1 MHRRRFL
8 NYFLPLVD
16 SHPDC
21 SSPARVWLRIT
32 LRVPGWS
39 PIRLGSFGRRQR
51 GQRQPVMS
59 DEEAQQG
66 GEYERERARDDDV
79 NVVLEC
85 WIVDLGLL

>member
-1 MHRRRFL
+1 
-8 NYFLPLVD
+8 
-16 SHPDC
+16 
-21 SSPARVWLRIT
+21 
-32 LRVPGWS
+32 
-39 PIRLGSFGRRQR
+39 
-51 GQRQPVMS
+51 MS